1 MGPSK
6 NFNALKISSHTLFYI
21 LILFKSYK
29 APFSKGN
36 GGGDIKNLVMGM
48 GGAKRRKGGG
58 TGSGD
63 SVKNDLVLNNLLSQI
78 VSHVT
83 RPHHLNMY
91 MYVCSNLKLPPGT
104 RRLRFHLSVL
114 GMPVRWACL
123 PRPEGWPR
131 PPSNVWRCL

>member
-29 APFSKGN
+29 APFSKGS

-58 TGSGD
+58 AGSGD

-78 VSHVT
+78 VSHMT
-83 RPHHLNMY
+83 HPHHVNMY
-91 MYVCSNLKLPPGT
+91 MYMYICSNLKLPPGT

-114 GMPVRWACL
+114 GMPVW
-123 PRPEGWPR
+123 
-131 PPSNVWRCL
+131 